1 MKKTLYLEKRGGDF
15 YDDERRLNQLSDVG
29 NFRVGIYDYSIKGK
43 NGRNFILEFGTYT
56 RYTYRKTHKVTGK
69 PLKKAIR
76 EIELENALHIDTQY
90 EREETRE
97 IDGKKFMCAYR
108 DLKLEKDINN
118 RKLHYTLADILKV
131 VNYISAE
138 QYTDIAFKE
147 R

>member
-15 YDDERRLNQLSDVG
+15 YDDERRLNELSDVG

-43 NGRNFILEFGTYT
+43 NGRNYILEFGTYT

-69 PLKKAIR
+69 PLKHEIR
-76 EIELENALHIDTQY
+76 EIERENALHIDTQY

-108 DLKLEKDINN
+108 DLNLEEDINN
-118 RKLHYTLADILKV
+118 KKLSYTLADILKV

-138 QYTDIAFKE
+138 QYTEIAFKE

>member
-1 MKKTLYLEKRGGDF
+1 M
-15 YDDERRLNQLSDVG
+15 G

-43 NGRNFILEFGTYT
+43 NGRSYILEFGTYT

-69 PLKKAIR
+69 PLKHEIR
-76 EIELENALHIDTQY
+76 EIDIENALHIDTEF

-97 IDGKKFMCAYR
+97 FDGKKFMCSYR
-108 DLKLEKDINN
+108 DLKLEEEIYNMN
-118 RKLHYTLADILKV
+118 LHYTLADILKV

>member
-43 NGRNFILEFGTYT
+43 NGRNYILNFGTYT

-69 PLKKAIR
+69 PLKH
-76 EIELENALHIDTQY
+76 EIKEVEMENALHIDTQY
-90 EREETRE
+90 KREETRE
-97 IDGKKFMCAYR
+97 IDGKKFMCSYR
-108 DLKLEKDINN
+108 DLKLEEEIYSM
-118 RKLHYTLADILKV
+118 KLSYTLADILKV